1 MLFCSDLERQVD
13 AHESQLVEIDQQQK
27 HLLANVR
34 KETELL
40 EQQRKMLSDELGKVL
55 NKISV
60 RTIFGHKAIKR
71 QFNHTKFGII
81 NGNRTVR

>member
-40 EQQRKMLSDELGKVL
+40 EEQRKMLSDELGKNGSHFCPL
-55 NKISV
+55 YCICKMSDFPEA
-60 RTIFGHKAIKR
+60 FGQKMK
-71 QFNHTKFGII
+71 
-81 NGNRTVR
+81 

>member
-40 EQQRKMLSDELGKVL
+40 EEQRKMLSDELGKAS
-55 NKISV
+55 NKLSV
-60 RTIFGHKAIKR
+60 TTIFGHKAIKC
-71 QFNHTKFGII
+71 QFNHKIYSVLYTEMIA
-81 NGNRTVR
+81 